1 MRSISLTYG
10 RDGELTGSAGPYPGS
25 YYSVL
30 LVAGSAAVRV
40 GTDDGKWPASY
51 ADDVYPTLGWA
62 QIVVGDVLAIAA
74 LAFLVMT
81 AMSGVRLWMAPKRL
95 ETFGV
100 GRESSPTPVYEQIRA
115 QIEGMVRVGALHDG
129 DRLPSVRQLAG
140 DLRIAPGTVAKAYTE
155 LADCGIIDTGA
166 GRAARV
172 KRVKPIPEP
181 LVRAAKTYAD
191 EARRLG
197 ASLDDAFNALRA
209 QW

>member
-100 GRESSPTPVYEQIRA
+100 GRERWRRA
-115 QIEGMVRVGALHDG
+115 ADG
-129 DRLPSVRQLAG
+129 DSRIVADAG
-140 DLRIAPGTVAKAYTE
+140 V
-155 LADCGIIDTGA
+155 
-166 GRAARV
+166 
-172 KRVKPIPEP
+172 
-181 LVRAAKTYAD
+181 
-191 EARRLG
+191 
-197 ASLDDAFNALRA
+197 
-209 QW
+209 